1 MHACDSPQSCLNPM
15 NYSLPVSS
23 IHGDSPGKN
32 TGVGCH
38 VLLPGIF
45 LTQGMDTG
53 IFCPLNWQVGSSKLA
68 PPRKSHFS
76 HKYSHNV
83 ISHFTFFFIFNV
95 TFYIKCWNT
104 VPSPWQGLW
113 LLWSAEYDRSDGMR
127 LWRIREG
134 HCSSIWFSKA
144 FDSRGR

>member
-1 MHACDSPQSCLNPM
+1 MHVTHLSRVWTPWTIACQSPLSMGILQARILEWVAMSFSQGSSWPREWTQ
-15 NYSLPVSS
+15 VS
-23 IHGDSPGKN
+23 
-32 TGVGCH
+32 
-38 VLLPGIF
+38 
-45 LTQGMDTG
+45 
-53 IFCPLNWQVGSSKLA
+53 FCPLNWQVGSSKLA

-76 HKYSHNV
+76 HKYSRNV
-83 ISHFTFFFIFNV
+83 TSHFTFFFIFNV

-127 LWRIREG
+127 LWRVREG